1 MLGMLIR
8 WLLSALA
15 LVLTSKIVPG
25 ITVDSFTALLI
36 AAIVLGLVNAV
47 VRPILVFF
55 TLPLTFLTLGL
66 FLLVVN
72 AITFGLAAWLVPAS
86 RSTASPRHA
95 RVDRDGDPL
104 VSFQHVHPRR
114 RGEEEGLRFLT
125 WNTLYASASAP
136 GGWRRASR

>member
-15 LVLTSKIVPG
+15 LILTSKIVPG
-25 ITVDSFTALLI
+25 ITVDNFTALLI

-72 AITFGLAAWLVPAS
+72 AITFGLAAWLVPGFSVNGFFPAMLGS
-86 RSTASPRHA
+86 IVMAI
-95 RVDRDGDPL
+95 L
-104 VSFQHVHPRR
+104 SFLFSMFIHV
-114 RGEEEGLRFLT
+114 GEDKKKT
-125 WNTLYASASAP
+125 
-136 GGWRRASR
+136 

>member
-15 LVLTSKIVPG
+15 LILTSKIVPG

-36 AAIVLGLVNAV
+36 AAIVLGLVNAIV
-47 VRPILVFF
+47 KPILVFF

-72 AITFGLAAWLVPAS
+72 AITFGLAAWLVPGFSVNGFLPAMLGS
-86 RSTASPRHA
+86 IVMSI
-95 RVDRDGDPL
+95 L
-104 VSFQHVHPRR
+104 SFLFSMFINI
-114 RGEEEGLRFLT
+114 GEEKKK
-125 WNTLYASASAP
+125 A
-136 GGWRRASR
+136 